1 MFCAKCGKEIPDGHN
16 FCPNCGAQVA
26 VRAAMQNVQQTAN
39 NAVNAGQQVQG
50 GAAGYGQQAQQYA
63 NQGAQQAVN
72 YGQQA
77 AGAARQPYQ
86 QAQQPFGA
94 APQYNQQQ
102 FNQQPYGQQPV
113 YGQPAA
119 APKKSKT
126 GLFIAI
132 GAVAVVAIVAILLF
146 VWPGFLTGS
155 GAGGSPEKTVKNF
168 GAALQKMDIDG
179 MIECFDPSSQTKLK
193 ESMGDLNSMM
203 GGMDLSSI
211 ADMMNLKI
219 DITVKNI
226 DYNSDKSKATVSV
239 DMEMSY
245 SFMGQSDSQSQPG
258 TLNMVK
264 EGGNWYIDG
273 SSADLD
279 DLLGDIMGGIY

>member
-1 MFCAKCGKEIPDGHN
+1 MFCAKCGSQVPDGTA
-16 FCPNCGAQVA
+16 FCPNCGAPVGARPVMQNA
-26 VRAAMQNVQQTAN
+26 QNTAQQAANNVQQTAGAYTQQAAN
-39 NAVNAGQQVQG
+39 NAQQ
-50 GAAGYGQQAQQYA
+50 
-63 NQGAQQAVN
+63 

-86 QAQQPFGA
+86 QAQQQPFGA

-132 GAVAVVAIVAILLF
+132 GAVAVVAIVAVLLF

-226 DYNSDKSKATVSV
+226 DYNSDKSTATVSV